1 MKEGHFTHFLNIIL
15 YKILCFKQPKEQSS
29 MKKKKAILNL
39 GTQSVPTLFLNK
51 FLCLAD
57 NLGQKFT

>member
-1 MKEGHFTHFLNIIL
+1 MTAGHFTHNIIN
-15 YKILCFKQPKEQSS
+15 IIFLCFKQPKEPSS
-29 MKKKKAILNL
+29 IKSHPQPQASIH
-39 GTQSVPTLFLNK
+39 PTFFLNK